1 MLDLGPQAREVKA
14 LLGGV
19 RDDGL
24 AAPTPCGSYSVREL
38 LGHLLDLARAF
49 TDAARK
55 DLGAGTDRD
64 PSASLPRLPD
74 DWRERLPVQLD
85 ELAAAWRSEAAWEGD
100 TRAGGVDL
108 PGSVAGI
115 VAINELVLH
124 GWDLARATG
133 QEYRGDPA
141 ALEASVGMLS
151 QTGPA
156 ERAPMF
162 GPAVEVSEEA
172 SLLDRAVALGGRSP
186 DWSPPE
192 RSTAR

>member
-38 LGHLLDLARAF
+38 LGHLLDLAGAF

-55 DLGAGTDRD
+55 DLGAGTDRN
-64 PSASLPRLPD
+64 PGESLPRLPE

-85 ELAAAWRSEAAWEGD
+85 EMAAAWRSEAAWEGD

-151 QTGPA
+151 QAGPA
-156 ERAPMF
+156 ERSPIF
-162 GPAVEVSEEA
+162 GPPVEVSDEA
-172 SLLDRAVALGGRSP
+172 SLLERAVALGGRRP